1 MQPIR
6 PFFILKGGRKHS
18 NGLRLDGSNMVYPPH
33 HFVCCPVGGLAVNQ
47 SSLVRVYAF
56 FLHNKKMASCVRF
69 PIREYPFCPALLGQV
84 V

>member
-6 PFFILKGGRKHS
+6 HFFILKGVREHS
-18 NGLRLDGSNMVYPPH
+18 NGLRLDESDMVYPPH
-33 HFVCCPVGGLAVNQ
+33 DFVCRPVGGLVVKQ

-56 FLHNKKMASCVRF
+56 FWHNEKMASCVRF
-69 PIREYPFCPALLGQV
+69 PIREYPLSPALLGQV